1 MKGMTPATTAQDFEV
16 VTDDDRRLAKANGVL
31 FERLKVLLMGRN
43 MNKWLYYSMLTLIED
58 HRFQCNMR
66 GIAFPRLVAVWL
78 EGVGAVKI
86 VRADIDAKSLQVAIV
101 NWTREH
107 PTITVDEVV
116 RALKRHFPGYVSHV
130 NSETKH

>member
-1 MKGMTPATTAQDFEV
+1 MTMTPAPTSADFEV

-43 MNKWLYYSMLTLIED
+43 MTKSLYEGMLTLIED
-58 HRFQCNMR
+58 HRFECNMQ
-66 GIAFPRLVAVWL
+66 GIAFPPVVAVWL

-107 PTITVDEVV
+107 PSITAGEIA
-116 RALKRHFPGYVSHV
+116 RALVRHFPGYAKHI
-130 NSETKH
+130 NPETLH